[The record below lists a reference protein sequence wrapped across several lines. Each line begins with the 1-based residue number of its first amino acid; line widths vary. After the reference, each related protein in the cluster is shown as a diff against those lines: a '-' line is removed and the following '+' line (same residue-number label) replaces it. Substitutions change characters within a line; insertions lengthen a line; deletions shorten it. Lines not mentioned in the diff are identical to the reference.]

1 MPGKRIPD
9 LTAIAGASTA
19 NDDNLVIFDT
29 SENTTKRVLR
39 SQLGLAIAG
48 DLGGASG
55 TFTSADGKTVTVVG
69 GLITAITS

>member
-9 LTAIAGASTA
+9 LPAIAGASTA

-29 SENTTKRVLR
+29 DASTTKRILR

-55 TFTSADGKTVTVVG
+55 TFTSADGKTITVVG
-69 GLITAITS
+69 GLVTAITP